1 MDRIVFTLF
10 ILFFGSVLN
19 AQDVT
24 NPDLS
29 SPRDSVRAYYIQQ
42 FPDYF
47 FVYPLLKQRS
57 LNFELEKLEDN
68 ETVVAFKPNN
78 TYSFGVGLYVFELNV
93 ELTLAVPL
101 AEKSISRFGK
111 SAARDF
117 QLNVLGKKW
126 GVDAY
131 YQKYNGFYVTDS
143 NTEIPDDSPFPQRAD
158 IISRNVSLTGN
169 YVFNNQKFSFR
180 SAYNFAERQ
189 LFSKGSLL
197 LFSSLS
203 SFKLEADS
211 SIISTEQQ
219 VALGEDVSF
228 KNLNYT
234 SFSLAPG
241 YTYSIV
247 FNGFFL
253 NGTFSVGP
261 AHHWIGFQRE
271 GDSKEK
277 ATALNSFVAARIGIG
292 YNGERVFGGISF
304 VSQGS
309 NVKFEDVRFSNS
321 NGSFKILLGY
331 RFGEFGVLKKRVWDL
346 IPFRI

>member
-1 MDRIVFTLF
+1 MNRI
-10 ILFFGSVLN
+10 ILTSLICFYCSALS
-19 AQDVT
+19 AQVVV
-24 NPDLS
+24 NPEQQIEK
-29 SPRDSVRAYYIQQ
+29 DSVRAYYIQQ

-47 FVYPLLKQRS
+47 FVYPVLKQRS

-68 ETVVAFKPNN
+68 ETVIAFKPNN
-78 TYSFGVGLYVFELNV
+78 SYSFGVGLYLFELNF
-93 ELTLAVPL
+93 ELTFAVPL
-101 AEKSISRFGK
+101 DEKSIERFGE
-111 SAARDF
+111 SSARDL

-126 GVDAY
+126 GLDAY
-131 YQKYNGFYVTDS
+131 YQKYSGFYVTDS
-143 NTEIPDDSPFPQRAD
+143 NTEVPDNSPFPQRPD
-158 IISRNVSLTGN
+158 IVSRNVSLTGN

-211 SIISTEQQ
+211 SIINDEQQ
-219 VALGEDVSF
+219 VVLGEDVSF

-234 SFSLAPG
+234 SFSIAPG

-253 NGTFSVGP
+253 NGTLSVGP
-261 AHHWIGFQRE
+261 SHHWIGFQRD

-292 YNGERVFGGISF
+292 YNGQRVFGGISF

-346 IPFRI
+346 IPFKI